1 MHSLFITLGGG
12 GGGGGGGG
20 EGGGFLV
27 DHTVSRGGA
36 EGYQAS
42 PTECK
47 GWPVEN

>member
-1 MHSLFITLGGG
+1 MQSSFITLGGG
-12 GGGGGGGG
+12 GGGKEG
-20 EGGGFLV
+20 EGFLV

-47 GWPVEN
+47 GWTVEN

>member
-1 MHSLFITLGGG
+1 MHSLFITLGGE
-12 GGGGGGGG
+12 GGG
-20 EGGGFLV
+20 EEGEGFLA